1 LEFIA
6 RFYESESSMALER
19 KYIRYRKESISKFQM
34 EMKKRMM
41 QALHVP
47 LWMDETMKSRYQKF
61 MDNMVHDALWNAKN
75 VFVKYG
81 KKY

>member
-1 LEFIA
+1 
-6 RFYESESSMALER
+6 
-19 KYIRYRKESISKFQM
+19 
-34 EMKKRMM
+34 
-41 QALHVP
+41 
-47 LWMDETMKSRYQKF
+47 MKSRYQKF